1 MVKYFAKHMRTID
14 NYAGIEPFT
23 VLVDNSSRLRQLVER
38 ARELKGL
45 SFGEKLESVKTLAL
59 DSMVNAYEQM
69 IIWGRK
75 ADGLE
80 GVTTIGADGGADN
93 SEYRTAREQQTRFRN
108 IVFQEHPLSHALEQ
122 EAGCC
127 RYQGALFFILG
138 YEAELGDQHFV
149 QAAPV
154 NSKANT
160 VFNEV
165 VQDGRHHK
173 VSVFTDSL
181 KDKSL
186 DYSRQNPGI
195 LDQAF
200 ETMPGYNFFSYHRIP
215 SGLIMV
221 ENPSQH
227 VKTLGR

>member
-1 MVKYFAKHMRTID
+1 MKTID
-14 NYAGIEPFT
+14 SYIGIEPFT
-23 VLVDNSSRLRQLVER
+23 VLIDDSPKLRQLAER
-38 ARELKGL
+38 ARKLKAL
-45 SFGEKLESVKTLAL
+45 PFQEKLEAVKRLAL

-69 IIWGRK
+69 IVLGRK

-80 GVTTIGADGGADN
+80 GVTTIGSDGLVDN
-93 SEYRTAREQQTRFRN
+93 SEYRTSQEQAERFRN
-108 IVFQEHPLSHALEQ
+108 IVFQGHPLSYALEQ

-127 RYQGALFFILG
+127 RYQGALFCVLG
-138 YEAELGDQHFV
+138 YEAELGDQHFI

-154 NSKANT
+154 NRRANT

-165 VQDGRHHK
+165 VEIGKHHK
-173 VSVFTDSL
+173 VSIFTDSL

-200 ETMPGYNFFSYHRIP
+200 ERMPGYNFFSYHRTP
-215 SGLIMV
+215 SGLVIV
-221 ENPSQH
+221 ENPNQH
-227 VKTLGR
+227 AKTLGK